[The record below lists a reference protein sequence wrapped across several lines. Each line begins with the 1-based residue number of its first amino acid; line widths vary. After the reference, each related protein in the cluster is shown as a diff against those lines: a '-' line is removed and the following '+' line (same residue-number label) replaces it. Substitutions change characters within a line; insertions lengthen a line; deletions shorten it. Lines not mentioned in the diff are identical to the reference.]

1 MAHILL
7 LSDGKTA
14 HVAGGLGISE
24 EQSDPVYMAARNFEA
39 NQIEAYL

>member
-24 EQSDPVYMAARNFEA
+24 EQSDPVHMAARNFEA